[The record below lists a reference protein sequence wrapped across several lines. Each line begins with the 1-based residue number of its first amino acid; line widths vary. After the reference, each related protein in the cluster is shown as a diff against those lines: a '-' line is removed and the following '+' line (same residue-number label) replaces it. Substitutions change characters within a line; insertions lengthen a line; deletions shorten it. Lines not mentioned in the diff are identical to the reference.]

1 MKINPALHAEV
12 IERYSKLDIKPYTG
26 FINPV
31 YVPVMKGGEIV
42 DITCEYPE
50 TYTEQMLRYSSEY
63 SFLPSKN

>member
-1 MKINPALHAEV
+1 
-12 IERYSKLDIKPYTG
+12 
-26 FINPV
+26 
-31 YVPVMKGGEIV
+31 MKGGEIV